1 MTIDALPRA
10 YATVRGTD
18 ATFIT
23 LDGRQEPISASPDE
37 DIRRMVVQRAADEAR
52 RVGAPLE
59 LVTSGDR
66 GEHRLLVSHT
76 GELTSVPETPAPLR
90 RRDAAISSTSTD
102 ESDIDKLSDRENA
115 ETATGIAAPDVRE
128 TSEEPERVSFI
139 TSNSTL
145 ARPAGWRSTVSRL
158 GIRVP
163 ESRHARELRAAGT
176 NISRHWAGYRAL
188 AVVNGK
194 GGVGKTMTTAM
205 LAAVFARL
213 GGGNVLAWDNNDT
226 RGSLG
231 WRTEQGTYDTTVRDL
246 MPATADL
253 LEPTAT
259 VSDIS
264 RFVHHQSADRYDVLR
279 SNPELLAADQRI
291 ESAQFDLL
299 MRVATRYYRL
309 VVFDSGN
316 DESTD
321 RWLRMID
328 GSHQLIIPTLP
339 SPESAESAALLL
351 EALRERDEL
360 SARLA
365 ENAVVVVT
373 QPEPGVRRSSQQI
386 AKGFAGQVRVVE
398 TVPFDPALKS
408 GPLRFD
414 ALRQRTRN
422 AWLRVATAV
431 SSGMD

>member
-23 LDGRQEPISASPDE
+23 LDGRHEPISASHDE
-37 DIRRMVVQRAADEAR
+37 DIRRMVVRRAADEAR
-52 RVGAPLE
+52 RIGAPLE
-59 LVTSGDR
+59 LVTSGTR

-76 GELTSVPETPAPLR
+76 GELTSVTETPAPLR
-90 RRDAAISSTSTD
+90 RRDAAISSQGTD
-102 ESDIDKLSDRENA
+102 EPDIDELSDREDA
-115 ETATGIAAPDVRE
+115 GSPVGIDTPDDGER
-128 TSEEPERVSFI
+128 SEESERASFI

-145 ARPAGWRSTVSRL
+145 ASPTGWRSTVSRL

-163 ESRHARELRAAGT
+163 ESHQARELRAAGE

-226 RGSLG
+226 RGTLG

-279 SNPELLAADQRI
+279 SNPELLATDQRI
-291 ESAQFDLL
+291 ESAQFDVL

-316 DESTD
+316 DESAD